1 MKHFI
6 KCIFL
11 CAIILFSGC
20 TVKEQVRV
28 DIDKFIS
35 GQASYIDKDVV
46 ITATLEDVLLRYD
59 LYRGKKIELSAP
71 FIYFGI
77 GNFWTWS
84 VMLQKDEKVLRCYT
98 HYYISQPS
106 NAAVNLL
113 GMAKSKN
120 EPITIL
126 GVLNKDGIAIE
137 EFSYNGASVRTDISA
152 VPNSMYLFPMR

>member
-35 GQASYIDKDVV
+35 GQASYTDKDVV
-46 ITATLEDVLLRYD
+46 ITATLEDVVSRYD

-84 VMLQKDEKVLRCYT
+84 VMLQKDEKTLRCYT

-106 NAAVNLL
+106 NAAINLL

-126 GVLNKDGIAIE
+126 GVLNKDGLAIE
-137 EFSYNGASVRTDISA
+137 EFTYNDASVRTDKSA
-152 VPNSMYLFPMR
+152 VPNSMHLFPIR